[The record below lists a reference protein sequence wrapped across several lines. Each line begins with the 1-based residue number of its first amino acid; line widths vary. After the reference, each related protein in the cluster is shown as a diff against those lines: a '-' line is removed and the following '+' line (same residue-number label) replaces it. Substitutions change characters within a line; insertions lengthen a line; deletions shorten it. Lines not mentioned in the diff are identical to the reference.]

1 METFFLHLV
10 FDLEL
15 LILLLLLVDFVAK
28 DGVHLLTL
36 EELVDHFSDIGISS
50 GLLDLLECSLDSSV
64 LGHLLLH
71 LPFKELTPQ
80 FLHHERVPLLDLICI
95 LAVVFGCLGNS
106 LLPLDAFLA
115 LLESLI
121 FVLDRCL

>member
-95 LAVVFGCLGNS
+95 LAVVLGCLGNS

-115 LLESLI
+115 LLERLI

>member
-50 GLLDLLECSLDSSV
+50 GLLDLLKCSLDSSV

-95 LAVVFGCLGNS
+95 LAVVLGCLGNS

>member
-95 LAVVFGCLGNS
+95 LAVVLGCLGNS